1 MQTFKIYS
9 ISAGW
14 IEGCLKDSKKKYY
27 FDYSYLTNF
36 TEDLMKALLCVFT
49 DISEQENTNNF
60 RAVWEPAE
68 DAWKI
73 SLEKNKLYIN
83 IKNYEDDITAEY
95 DEDITLE
102 FNALDFLQDFINE
115 MNKII
120 KKYGLLGYR
129 KSWGYEF
136 PTSLLLKLQDICS
149 NNNILQIDVLTE
161 EENFGRETE
170 KTNLSS
176 EIELL
181 NNITTKPPMP

>member
-14 IEGCLKDSKKKYY
+14 IAGYIKDDKNKYS

-36 TEDLMKALLCVFT
+36 TEDLMKALLYVFT
-49 DISEQENTNNF
+49 DILELKNANNF

-68 DAWKI
+68 DAWNI

-102 FNALDFLQDFINE
+102 FNSFDFLEDFVNE
-115 MNKII
+115 MNEVI
-120 KKYGLLGYR
+120 KNYGLLGYR

-149 NNNILQIDVLTE
+149 NHNTLNIDIIAE
-161 EENFGRETE
+161 NENFGCETE
-170 KTNLSS
+170 KTSFHS
-176 EIELL
+176 EIESL
-181 NNITTKPPMP
+181 NNI